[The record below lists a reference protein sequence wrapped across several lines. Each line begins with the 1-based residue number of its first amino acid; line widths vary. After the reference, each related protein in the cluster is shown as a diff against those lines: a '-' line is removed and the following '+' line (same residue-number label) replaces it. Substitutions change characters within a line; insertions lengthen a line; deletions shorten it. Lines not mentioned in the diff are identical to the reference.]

1 MGEWA
6 PIATGMNKF
15 SYEKIYPNLEKT
27 SVDLD
32 NNYIM
37 SDGSCITIYNPDGVV
52 GFDKARGK
60 IINP

>member
-1 MGEWA
+1 
-6 PIATGMNKF
+6 MNKF